1 MNPKYQAKR
10 LWLLNSLN
18 FKVKAKVDEK
28 ISYILNNLEHVNVGM
43 LEDISKMLSL
53 EWKLN
58 NQTYELKNQL
68 ARIAQKAGVQQ

>member
-1 MNPKYQAKR
+1 MDPKQKARR

-18 FKVKAKVDEK
+18 FKVKQEVDKKV
-28 ISYILNNLEHVNVGM
+28 SYVLNNPEHINIGM

-58 NQTYELKNQL
+58 NQTY
-68 ARIAQKAGVQQ
+68 

>member
-18 FKVKAKVDEK
+18 YKVKQEVDKKV
-28 ISYILNNLEHVNVGM
+28 SYILNNPEHLNVGM

-68 ARIAQKAGVQQ
+68 NRIAQKAGVQQ